1 MEKMCISSDCFCF
14 LANTITHNSSRVSRA
29 TKVRVGQSWIKIYSR
44 FSRGYT
50 FHPHNYRR
58 RWGKKLATVEL
69 AQVVLCDW
77 IYNNEW
83 EFGGGKKF
91 FSAGKAVCSFP
102 PHHHFFFQRY
112 LVNFSGLLYAN
123 SFAIPGRT
131 GCTLCTD
138 DRGTTTFPRM
148 TWQRF
153 HHGESDAIVV
163 AAEAGWCSPEWVNS
177 RLLTRKVCGARISFV
192 GLQLGLFWVF
202 IHLIFLKLFR
212 FLKVILSQISFFK
225 KIDECKN
232 KDCIWIIWWFVI
244 LRCSNLFNIS

>member
-1 MEKMCISSDCFCF
+1 MNDSFRQSSAHFHNRAQMEKMCISSDCFCF

-58 RWGKKLATVEL
+58 RWGIKLATVEL

-102 PHHHFFFQRY
+102 PHHHFFFSVISSTFLDYCTQIVSLYQVERVALCARMIVEQQLFHEWLGKGFTTAKVMPLLWRQK
-112 LVNFSGLLYAN
+112 LVGAVLN
-123 SFAIPGRT
+123 
-131 GCTLCTD
+131 
-138 DRGTTTFPRM
+138 
-148 TWQRF
+148 
-153 HHGESDAIVV
+153 ES
-163 AAEAGWCSPEWVNS
+163 
-177 RLLTRKVCGARISFV
+177 TR
-192 GLQLGLFWVF
+192 
-202 IHLIFLKLFR
+202 
-212 FLKVILSQISFFK
+212 
-225 KIDECKN
+225 
-232 KDCIWIIWWFVI
+232 DC
-244 LRCSNLFNIS
+244 